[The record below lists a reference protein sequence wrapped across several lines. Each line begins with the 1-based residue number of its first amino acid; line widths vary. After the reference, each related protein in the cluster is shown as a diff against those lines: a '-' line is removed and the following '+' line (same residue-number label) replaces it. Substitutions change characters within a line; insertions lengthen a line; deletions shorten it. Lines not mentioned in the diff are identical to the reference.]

1 MRKKLLYSFIILLL
15 IGGSLTYW
23 AYTQIFSANVAL
35 EDNTI
40 TFDIPSGSSFEE
52 VTKLLSDQDIIID
65 EESFKRVA
73 GLMNYTKAEV
83 PSGRYTISN
92 GSSNKAL
99 ISKLRS
105 GNQSAVKITFNQVR
119 TFDQLCGRITDGIE
133 LDSVSFNT
141 YVYQQI
147 NKGKIPYDRD
157 NILTLFLPNTYEVY
171 WNISADK
178 LLAKMERYHSDYWN
192 NPKRKAALDSLNLTE
207 IEAYILASIVEKET
221 LAAREKSTIAGVYYN
236 RIKKGMKLEADPT
249 VVFATGL
256 FDLRRVL
263 FKHLEYDSPYNTY
276 MYEGLPPGPI
286 FMPDLSTIDATLN
299 AEDHQY
305 IFFCAKPDNSGLHAF
320 ASTNAGHEANA
331 RRYRHW
337 LNKNRIR

>member
-1 MRKKLLYSFIILLL
+1 MKRKLLYSFLLL
-15 IGGSLTYW
+15 FFIGLAIAYWGYRQIYSPNVILT
-23 AYTQIFSANVAL
+23 
-35 EDNTI
+35 EDHVTI
-40 TFDIPSGSSFEE
+40 DIPSGSSFND
-52 VTKLLSDQDIIID
+52 VLQLLSDQNIIHNTG
-65 EESFKRVA
+65 SFKRVA
-73 GLMNYTKAEV
+73 GLMNYNKTEI
-83 PSGRYTISN
+83 PSGRYTITN
-92 GSSNKAL
+92 GSSNKQL

-133 LDSVSFNT
+133 LDSSSFKN

-147 NKGKIPYDRD
+147 DEGNIPYNRD

-171 WNISADK
+171 WNISAEK
-178 LLAKMERYHSDYWN
+178 LLAKMENYHASFWE
-192 NPKRKAALDSLNLTE
+192 NPKRKEALDSLNLTA
-207 IEAYILASIVEKET
+207 IELYTLASIVEKET

-299 AEDHQY
+299 AEDHSY

-331 RRYRHW
+331 RRYRQW